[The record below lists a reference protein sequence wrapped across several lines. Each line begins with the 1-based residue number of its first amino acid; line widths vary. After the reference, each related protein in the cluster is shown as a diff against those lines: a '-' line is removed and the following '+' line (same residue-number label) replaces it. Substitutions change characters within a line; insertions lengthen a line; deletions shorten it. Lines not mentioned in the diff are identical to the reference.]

1 MKSTLNLIKMIRT
14 IVRELEPMEPP
25 ILFHTKQHK
34 LHLNATILFQAKRK
48 RLPFLVS
55 EIAEIRC
62 KIKQEHYFARHI
74 LHRHHLDCI
83 RSIVLTFL

>member
-1 MKSTLNLIKMIRT
+1 MIRT
-14 IVRELEPMEPP
+14 IVHDLEQMEPP
-25 ILFHTKQHK
+25 ILFHTKQYK
-34 LHLNATILFQAKRK
+34 LHLNQDILFQAKRK
-48 RLPFLVS
+48 RLPFIVS

>member
-1 MKSTLNLIKMIRT
+1 MIRT
-14 IVRELEPMEPP
+14 IVNELEPMEPP
-25 ILFHTKQHK
+25 ILFHTKQYK
-34 LHLNATILFQAKRK
+34 LHLNQDILFQAKHK

-55 EIAEIRC
+55 EIAKERC

-83 RSIVLTFL
+83 RSIVLSFL